1 MAIYERDNPNRA
13 PFVFKDI
20 VIGDTNELTEID
32 VSSIPDDFLFGA
44 VYVNHGDHGYA
55 KVRFDSLSISWFTK
69 NLGYVRDHLTRAC
82 IWRYFWILVMDG
94 QLSSLDYL
102 AFVKRQLPLE

>member
-13 PFVFKDI
+13 PFVLKDI
-20 VIGDTNELTEID
+20 VIGDTNELTEVD

-55 KVRFDSLSISWFTK
+55 KVRFDSLSITWFTK
-69 NLGYVRDHLTRAC
+69 NLGYVRDPLTRAC

-94 QLSSLDYL
+94 
-102 AFVKRQLPLE
+102 